1 MAKRRKPLYGSVEWV
16 AAQAKEAG
24 TTYGR
29 YVAEMEPPAPDE
41 SKPELTP
48 EEKEARQKATAQL
61 EALRRRQAEAQRR
74 QGQRQ
79 LLTETLVRTRQSKG
93 LSREEVAGALGVH
106 KVSVKNWEQAK
117 SRPREQYLVALSR
130 LYGLELKEL
139 ERLFEAAKKDGGA
152 GASTPE
158 QAREQKRAKKRGEAL
173 RKARIKAGLTP
184 MAAAERLRVTTTAIH
199 QWETGKSR
207 PGMQSQFKISRG
219 YEIDMDE
226 LQKLLA

>member
-79 LLTETLVRTRQSKG
+79 LLTETQSKG